1 MARNLVR
8 FNPFAELDE
17 LQRQFFEGGFPL
29 RMRGVRTPTIDVY
42 TEEDNRL
49 TVEAHLPDFDENDVN
64 VSLDEG
70 ALVIQAD
77 KHEKSEDDK
86 KKNYVVRESSTS
98 YYRRIILPDQADQ
111 EKIEAKFARGV
122 LKVTVPF
129 KALPQPKKIEITSDS
144 GQTEAPSDVPPEQA
158 PSGVSQE
165 G

>member
-29 RMRGVRTPTIDVY
+29 RMRGFRTPTTDVY
-42 TEEDNRL
+42 TEDDSQL
-49 TVEAHLPDFDENDVN
+49 TVEAHLPDFDMEDVDI
-64 VSLDEG
+64 SLDEG

-77 KHEKSEDDK
+77 KHEKSEDEK

-98 YYRRIILPDQADQ
+98 YYRRIALPDQADQ
-111 EKIEAKFARGV
+111 DKIEAKFTRGI

-129 KALPQPKKIEITSDS
+129 KALPQPKKIEITS
-144 GQTEAPSDVPPEQA
+144 E
-158 PSGVSQE
+158 PSGKNTANGPS
-165 G
+165 

>member
-29 RMRGVRTPTIDVY
+29 RMRGVRTPTTDVY
-42 TEEDNRL
+42 TEDDNRL
-49 TVEAHLPDFDENDVN
+49 TVEVHLPDFDEKDVN
-64 VSLDEG
+64 ISLDEG

-98 YYRRIILPDQADQ
+98 YYRRIALPDQADHD
-111 EKIEAKFARGV
+111 KIEAKFARGV
-122 LKVTVPF
+122 LTVTVPF
-129 KALPQPKKIEITSDS
+129 KALPQPKKIEITSDPAHDD
-144 GQTEAPSDVPPEQA
+144 APSNA
-158 PSGVSQE
+158 SQ
-165 G
+165 GS